1 MTTPFV
7 APVRR
12 KAAGRNHYYV
22 DGNDRR
28 MPGVTTILGNGLP
41 KKALINWAANA
52 TADAAVNGWDE
63 LAELPVATRLD
74 RLKKARYD
82 DRDAAARRGTEV
94 HGIAEQLVKG
104 ERVTVPE
111 ELRGHVE
118 AYVKFLD
125 DWDVEPVLVEFV
137 VASYRYGYAGTCDLI
152 ADLTM
157 PDGQVVR
164 WLLDIKTTRSGV
176 YGETALQLAAYRLA
190 DVYLA
195 DDGTERPVPVVERT
209 GVVHVRAD
217 GYSLIPVVAG
227 EQQLTD
233 FRYVQQV
240 ARFDDESRGL
250 IGDELTPPHPDGEVA
265 RVIYERN
272 GR

>member
-1 MTTPFV
+1 MTTFV
-7 APVRR
+7 PPVRR

-22 DGNDRR
+22 DGTGAR

-52 TADAAVNGWDE
+52 TADAAVNAWDE

-82 DRDAAARRGTEV
+82 DRDAAAKRGTEV
-94 HGIAEQLVKG
+94 HGLAEQLVQG

-118 AYVKFLD
+118 AYVRFLD
-125 DWDVEPVLVEFV
+125 EWDVEPVLVEFV

-176 YGETALQLAAYRLA
+176 FGETALQLAAYRHA
-190 DVYLA
+190 DIHLA
-195 DDGTERPVPVVERT
+195 DDGTEHPVPEVERT

-217 GYSLIPVVAG
+217 GYSLVPVTADTK
-227 EQQLTD
+227 QLND

-240 ARFDDESRGL
+240 ARFDDESRDL
-250 IGDELTPPHPDGEVA
+250 IGEELTPPHPDGEVA
-265 RVIYERN
+265 RVIYERTSK
-272 GR
+272 